1 MCYDIQ
7 YRYSY
12 RHRLQWMHSGCPV
25 SPSEATKCC
34 TARAAP
40 VRPQMQHFKHRQ
52 RRQWGLCHREGM
64 GSKVWENVGFVKAAS
79 FWHFYSFAGQGPTW
93 NDRLVGGMNFQ
104 FKSFFG
110 TSRDMHVET
119 VFAELPLKSRIASR
133 EKSPGKLGEHHVKI
147 SCDMAVV
154 LPCLA
159 RWPMNVSWWQM
170 HQKGAWSLFA
180 KDILGQFWYILTF
193 WRATFASLQLFWIF
207 KLSLC
212 LVPLNHEFEA
222 GVRHSSQRP
231 LFYIWLCLL
240 FLKN

>member
-1 MCYDIQ
+1 MIYSTDIHN
-7 YRYSY
+7 Y

-52 RRQWGLCHREGM
+52 RRQWGYPSRI
-64 GSKVWENVGFVKAAS
+64 SIVS
-79 FWHFYSFAGQGPTW
+79 QGKDPLEMIGLQEEWTF
-93 NDRLVGGMNFQ
+93 NL
-104 FKSFFG
+104 SPFFG

-133 EKSPGKLGEHHVKI
+133 EKSPGKLGENRVKI

-180 KDILGQFWYILTF
+180 KDIQGDNFDTF
-193 WRATFASLQLFWIF
+193 WRATLADVFNFFESSCPQF
-207 KLSLC
+207 
-212 LVPLNHEFEA
+212 VPCAFEA

-231 LFYIWLCLL
+231 LFLYLTVSIVSQ
-240 FLKN
+240 N